1 MVEYSNTL
9 TSNKTH
15 AYQVRAKN
23 KKTKENNMDTNKRDY
38 VTKVFMTVTT
48 YDEKGLQIEEHYL
61 KHKILSDETLRL
73 VFEDIDKELY
83 RIEDTKG
90 QD

>member
-1 MVEYSNTL
+1 
-9 TSNKTH
+9 
-15 AYQVRAKN
+15 
-23 KKTKENNMDTNKRDY
+23 MDTNKRDY

>member
-1 MVEYSNTL
+1 
-9 TSNKTH
+9 
-15 AYQVRAKN
+15 
-23 KKTKENNMDTNKRDY
+23 MDTNSTQYDCGLSSRERDY
-38 VTKVFMTVTT
+38 VAEVFITATT
-48 YDEKGLQIEEHYL
+48 YDEKGLQTEQHYF
-61 KHKILSDETLRL
+61 KHKILSDKTLRL